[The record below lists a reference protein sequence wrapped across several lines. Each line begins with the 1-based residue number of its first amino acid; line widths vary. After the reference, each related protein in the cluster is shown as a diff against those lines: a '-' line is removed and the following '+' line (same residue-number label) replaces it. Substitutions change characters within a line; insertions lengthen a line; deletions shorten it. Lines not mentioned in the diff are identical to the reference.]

1 MSTYIHMYCI
11 SYQKLLKAQKS
22 RINSVIQRMS
32 NVRIGKVDSV
42 HRGKGRLD
50 CTASATGD
58 GTCLALTLTES
69 GATS

>member
-1 MSTYIHMYCI
+1 MYTYCI

-32 NVRIGKVDSV
+32 NVRIEKVDSV
-42 HRGKGRLD
+42 LMGKGRAD

-58 GTCLALTLTES
+58 GTGLALALTLTES